1 MDLAISLNPKFDKAY
16 YKRGLLLKEKGDFIS
31 AFKSFESA
39 IKLNSSYSKAHYSM
53 AVLLM
58 DKEANKVIEK
68 HLKQKKWF
76 VRLLNKVTTK
86 TGSFA

>member
-1 MDLAISLNPKFDKAY
+1 MSGN
-16 YKRGLLLKEKGDFIS
+16 
-31 AFKSFESA
+31 AFKDLESA

-58 DKEANKVIEK
+58 NKDANKVIEK

-76 VRLLNKVTTK
+76 VRLLNIVTTK
-86 TGSFA
+86 TGSFAEYNSKSKKTS